1 MPATAK
7 RITGKAAMVAVL
19 KRAKGPLPA
28 KEIIARALRTKGVAL
43 AGKTPEATL
52 SAILATENKKGG
64 IFERTEPGVYRLR
77 ERAKVRFGEILE
89 AFSESKP
96 RLPSA

>member
-19 KRAKGPLPA
+19 KRAKRPLPA
-28 KEIIARALRTKGVAL
+28 KEIITRALKTKGVAL

-64 IFERTEPGVYRLR
+64 IFERTEPGIYRLR
-77 ERAKVRFGEILE
+77 ERAKAGFGEILVE
-89 AFSESKP
+89 FSESKP
-96 RLPSA
+96 RRPST